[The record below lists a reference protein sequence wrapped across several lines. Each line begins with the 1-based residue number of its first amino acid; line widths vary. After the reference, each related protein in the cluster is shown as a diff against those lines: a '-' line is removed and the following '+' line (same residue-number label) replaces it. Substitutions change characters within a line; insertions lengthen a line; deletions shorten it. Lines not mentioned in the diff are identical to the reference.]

1 MSLIKNHYSW
11 LNLQSFKRESI
22 KYTKSIIVPHA
33 GIETSKLLAVS
44 IYKTIPEFY
53 NHAILI
59 STNHKTS
66 NNHLLTSSL
75 NDDNYNFKIDT
86 LNLEQFFDTNTDI
99 FINEHSWKVQLPFLK
114 NLDFKTIT
122 VILIGNYDEKLMN
135 KVFDKINI
143 NHFIIGDTDLLHC
156 GMNNYNNVCPHNIEE
171 YNIKTLDNI
180 KNYYNEINNNLKK
193 KRDGYSTMCGYNSL
207 KFILN
212 INKKLKLKL
221 CTSVHLS
228 HTFGELNDHS
238 VGYPIFS
245 FLNENYYSIMK
256 IPRVISEYFLNNYRD
271 LDILS
276 KNKISTIIYNLSNV
290 LYFEKLTQGSIFITI
305 KDLNNKTIIYNG
317 SIENKYNIT
326 HYVQELTL
334 DTIKKA
340 KLTIKDLANV
350 KFYIDFVDRS
360 KTYLVFSSNSLLNIY
375 NKIKLGLNYDSGII
389 FYTKTHKITVLNH
402 VIKYDYNIKK
412 FTSYTFK
419 MLLNKLT
426 LNPCDINKIT
436 IFRCKEYSEDVLLSL
451 NNFKNST
458 SLSFYLLFLSW
469 LSCQNI

>member
-193 KRDGYSTMCGYNSL
+193 
-207 KFILN
+207 
-212 INKKLKLKL
+212 
-221 CTSVHLS
+221 
-228 HTFGELNDHS
+228 
-238 VGYPIFS
+238 
-245 FLNENYYSIMK
+245 
-256 IPRVISEYFLNNYRD
+256 
-271 LDILS
+271 
-276 KNKISTIIYNLSNV
+276 
-290 LYFEKLTQGSIFITI
+290 IT
-305 KDLNNKTIIYNG
+305 
-317 SIENKYNIT
+317 
-326 HYVQELTL
+326 
-334 DTIKKA
+334 
-340 KLTIKDLANV
+340 
-350 KFYIDFVDRS
+350 
-360 KTYLVFSSNSLLNIY
+360 
-375 NKIKLGLNYDSGII
+375 
-389 FYTKTHKITVLNH
+389 
-402 VIKYDYNIKK
+402 
-412 FTSYTFK
+412 
-419 MLLNKLT
+419 
-426 LNPCDINKIT
+426 
-436 IFRCKEYSEDVLLSL
+436 
-451 NNFKNST
+451 
-458 SLSFYLLFLSW
+458 
-469 LSCQNI
+469 